1 MSSVSEKKLT
11 FSFNVSLSSIVLVGI
26 IVQIFS
32 TQGILMYNLF
42 KVLGNWELKKYLHP
56 IGVMIVL
63 IPSIYSFF
71 SKKRIVFSAETILL
85 FGYLT
90 LHYLIL
96 IFFKNISVDSFLYS
110 FREVALIFTLI
121 ASYRMFYF
129 PKKYLNVISKTLII
143 LSILNIIFVLLT
155 MYIGPE
161 AYMKLLTGRYFWP
174 TDPLLK
180 FKISTFVGG
189 FYRSPGLI
197 GESASVGFFG
207 VFSFFLI
214 LHSQYKRY
222 FWIPLI
228 LVLLS
233 FTRSAYLVL
242 IIYGLLLILKKKKYL
257 RIAIRISPLI
267 IGALFYAIYINLFD
281 IRSLWMRIDNWI
293 NKIDLNSNVLF
304 GGNLNRIGST
314 AADGSGFESVFDNY
328 WLFLYHGIGLFGIF
342 LVLIFL
348 SKKKFFTNSTFYI
361 SISLFISGLFIT
373 YTQSI
378 PFLVFFPLLTISN
391 WWYEEKN

>member
-1 MSSVSEKKLT
+1 MTSVPEKKLNY
-11 FSFNVSLSSIVLVGI
+11 SFNVPLSSIVLIGI

-42 KVLGNWELKKYLHP
+42 EFLGNWELKKYLHP
-56 IGVMIVL
+56 IGVIIVL
-63 IPSIYSFF
+63 IPSVYSFLL
-71 SKKRIVFSAETILL
+71 KKRIVFSVETILL
-85 FGYLT
+85 FAYLAV
-90 LHYLIL
+90 HYIIL
-96 IFFKNISVDSFLYS
+96 IFFKNISADSFLYS
-110 FREVALIFTLI
+110 VREVVLIFALI
-121 ASYRMFYF
+121 ASYRLFYF
-129 PKKYLNVISKTLII
+129 PLKYLNIISKTLII
-143 LSILNIIFVLLT
+143 LSGLNIVFVLLT

-161 AYMKLLTGRYFWP
+161 AYMQLLTDRYFWP
-174 TDPLLK
+174 TDPVLK

-222 FWIPLI
+222 FWVPLI

-242 IIYGLLLILKKKKYL
+242 IVYGLLLILKKKKYL
-257 RIAIRISPLI
+257 KIALKISPLI
-267 IGALFYAIYINLFD
+267 IGALIYAVYIDLFD
-281 IRSLWMRIDNWI
+281 VRSLWIRFDNWI
-293 NKIDLNSNVLF
+293 NRINLNSNILF
-304 GGNLNRIGST
+304 GGNLDRIGAT
-314 AADGSGFESVFDNY
+314 APEGSGFTSVFDNY
-328 WLFLYHGIGLFGIF
+328 WLFLYHGIGLIGIF
-342 LVLIFL
+342 LILIFL
-348 SKKKFFTNSTFYI
+348 AKKKFFTKSTFYI
-361 SISLFISGLFIT
+361 TVSILISGLFIT

-391 WWYEEKN
+391 WWHEEKK